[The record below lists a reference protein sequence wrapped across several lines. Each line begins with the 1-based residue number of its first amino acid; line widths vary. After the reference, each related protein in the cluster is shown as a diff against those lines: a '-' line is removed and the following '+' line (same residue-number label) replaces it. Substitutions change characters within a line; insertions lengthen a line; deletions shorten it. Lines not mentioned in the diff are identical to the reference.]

1 MMGGNLRMFE
11 RRALMGVFLGVLAAL
26 TYAGTPDSLEERK
39 IEYLIASIDNLQ
51 NAQFI
56 RNGVAYEAKTAAD
69 HLRMKRQKAGS
80 RVTTAE
86 EFIRLCASVSS
97 ASGAPY
103 QIRFSD
109 GRVVTSE
116 VFLRERLGEFGR

>member
-1 MMGGNLRMFE
+1 MGGNLRMFK
-11 RRALMGVFLGVLAAL
+11 RRALMGVFLGALAAL

-39 IEYLIASIDNLQ
+39 IEYLIASIENLQ

-56 RNGVAYEAKTAAD
+56 RNGVAYEAKSAAD

-80 RVTTAE
+80 RVSTAE

-97 ASGAPY
+97 ASGALY

-109 GRVVTSE
+109 GRVITSE

>member
-1 MMGGNLRMFE
+1 MMGGNLRIFKQK
-11 RRALMGVFLGVLAAL
+11 ALAGVFLGALAAL

-56 RNGVAYEAKTAAD
+56 RNGVTYEAKTAAD
-69 HLRMKRQKAGS
+69 HLRMKRRMAGP

-97 ASGAPY
+97 VSGAPY

-116 VFLRERLGEFGR
+116 VFLRERLREFGR